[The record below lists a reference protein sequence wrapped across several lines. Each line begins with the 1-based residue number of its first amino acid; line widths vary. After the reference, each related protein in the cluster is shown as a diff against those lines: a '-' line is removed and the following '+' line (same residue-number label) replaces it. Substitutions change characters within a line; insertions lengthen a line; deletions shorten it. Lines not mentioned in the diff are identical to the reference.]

1 MRLNSSSS
9 APRRPGTWLALWPAR
24 ATMTTILAHRGNIA
38 GPSPREENRL
48 PIITTAL
55 ARGWGLEVDIRRA
68 RDGRFYLSHDP
79 QPSADDGLL
88 AGKWCAALRR
98 APGAV
103 VALNVKELGDEEDLI
118 GFLRAEQV
126 LRQVVLFDM
135 ELIEPVPGDTARR
148 LRALN
153 PLVRIAAR
161 VSDRGESIDRALAI
175 DAASVIWLDEFDRQ
189 WSTEA
194 DVWRLKKAGRAV
206 FAVSPELHRF
216 PLDRARARWTDFIEW
231 GVDAICTDYPAELAR
246 TIAAARDG
254 VTA

>member
-1 MRLNSSSS
+1 MRLNLSTSTSS
-9 APRRPGTWLALWPAR
+9 RRGTWLALWPAR

-48 PIITTAL
+48 AVITTAL

-98 APGAV
+98 TPEAV

-118 GFLRAEQV
+118 KFLRAEQV

-135 ELIEPVPGDTARR
+135 ELIEPVPGETARR

-161 VSDRGESIDRALAI
+161 ASDRGESIDRALAI

-194 DVWRLKKAGRAV
+194 DVRRLKRAGRAV
-206 FAVSPELHRF
+206 FAVSPDLHRF

-231 GVDAICTDYPAELAR
+231 GVDAICTDYPGELAR
-246 TIAAARDG
+246 VIAMARDG